1 MIRSGAFRIMAY
13 LLVAGGGTIIGF
25 VIGGA
30 PGAVVGFGI
39 SVVGI
44 ASNY

>member
-1 MIRSGAFRIMAY
+1 MLYEGGTVIGD
-13 LLVAGGGTIIGF
+13 LLVVSGGAIIGF